1 VRSDFM
7 IIFIKEMKSIIRDPK
22 ILITM
27 IIVPVVMTS
36 IMYGVMGTM
45 TTQAVQQA
53 MKPGGK
59 VLLVDLD
66 HGSWAENFTKY
77 LISEKYTLIRYNSVD
92 EALRNYDDAL
102 CVLVIP
108 KGFSENLTKGVRA
121 YVQLY
126 YKIRGISFT
135 SMMTGFKI
143 YGAINEYAKTISKEI
158 IEKAGLSPEFVSS
171 PVNSTSNVVIGNT
184 IIENADPSQVTG
196 PLLMMGLFVPLI
208 IGLLAGFVAQLSATS
223 IAVEKEQKMLETLLT
238 LPLSRFSLIA
248 AKVTAAFIV
257 SLIGGGAYFI
267 VLGWYFSQ
275 VTSMGEA
282 STSNAASTAVLSAL
296 MKAIGVQ
303 TPIALVVAGFG
314 TLFLAL
320 GIALVLAMFVDDV
333 RSAQIISGYIIAPL
347 MIAIFIGLFINISS
361 MPSVQQTVLA
371 AIPFVNI
378 VFVLNLGLAGNV
390 LAELVAA
397 VSSWIYAGIVL
408 YIASRI
414 IGTEKIFTMKLFKKR
429 GRRKTMGIHLL
440 SLRK

>member
-1 VRSDFM
+1 MRSDFV
-7 IIFIKEMKSIIRDPK
+7 IIFMKEMKSIIRDPK

-36 IMYGVMGTM
+36 LMYGIMGTM

-66 HGSWAENFTKY
+66 HGSWAQNLTKY
-77 LISEKYTLIRYNSVD
+77 LISEKYTLIKYNSVD
-92 EALRNYDDAL
+92 EALKNYDDAL

-108 KGFSENLTKGVRA
+108 KGFSENLTRGVRA
-121 YVQLY
+121 YVQIY
-126 YKIRGISFT
+126 YKIRGVSFT

-143 YGAINEYAKTISKEI
+143 YGAINKYADTISKEI

-171 PVNSTSNVVIGNT
+171 PVNGTSNVVIGNT
-184 IIENADPSQVTG
+184 IIKNVDPSQVTG
-196 PLLMMGLFVPLI
+196 PLLMMGVFVPMI

-257 SLIGGGAYFI
+257 SLIGGGAYFV

-275 VTSMGEA
+275 VTSMGET
-282 STSNAASTAVLSAL
+282 TSGGAASSAVLSAL
-296 MKAIGVQ
+296 MKAVGMQ

-347 MIAIFIGLFINISS
+347 MISIFIGMFINISS
-361 MPSVQQTVLA
+361 MPPAQQTILA
-371 AIPFVNI
+371 AIPFINI
-378 VFVLNLGLAGNV
+378 VFIMNLGLAGNV
-390 LAELVAA
+390 FAELVAA

-429 GRRKTMGIHLL
+429 AKRRTRGFHLL
-440 SLRK
+440 TR